1 MPMPGQ
7 STGGAAGTNNQAP
20 PEAPA
25 PPKAKEEDTSN
36 LSIFEVMQRME

>member
-25 PPKAKEEDTSN
+25 PPKEDTSN